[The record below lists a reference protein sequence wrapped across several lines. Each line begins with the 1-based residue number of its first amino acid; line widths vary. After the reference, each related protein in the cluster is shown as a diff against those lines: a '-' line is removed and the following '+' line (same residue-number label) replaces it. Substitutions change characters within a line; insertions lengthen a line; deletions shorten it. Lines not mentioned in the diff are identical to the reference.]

1 MSIHTRSLST
11 PGLEDAAGAAYR
23 LAGIVGFAALV
34 ALGARLSVPLWPV
47 PITLQVPFVLL
58 AGALLGARAGAGSM
72 ATYLAAGALGLPV
85 FSAGGGPGYFLGP
98 TGGYLVG
105 FVAAAAL
112 VGLLAGPRAGARPG
126 AGARRERSGED
137 SLAAPQS
144 FASSRATPCGA
155 VRAVS
160 PDPAASASS
169 ASRRERIG
177 LRRYGLTIGP
187 LPIGR

>member
-11 PGLEDAAGAAYR
+11 PGLEDAARAAYR

-58 AGALLGARAGAGSM
+58 AGAFLGARAGAGSM

-85 FSAGGGPGYFLGP
+85 FAAGGGPGYFLGP

-105 FVAAAAL
+105 FVAAAAV
-112 VGLLAGPRAGARPG
+112 VGVLAGPRAGLGRLLLAMT
-126 AGARRERSGED
+126 AGVAVVHLFGLLHL
-137 SLAAPQS
+137 SLFLGRGPWQAMQ
-144 FASSRATPCGA
+144 
-155 VRAVS
+155 
-160 PDPAASASS
+160 D
-169 ASRRERIG
+169 G
-177 LRRYGLTIGP
+177 LRPVLLVGTVLKVTGAATLVAAWRGL
-187 LPIGR
+187 GRR

>member
-85 FSAGGGPGYFLGP
+85 FAAGGGPGYFLGP

-105 FVAAAAL
+105 FVAAAAV
-112 VGLLAGPRAGARPG
+112 VGVLAGPRAGLGRLLLAMTAGVAVVHLFGLLHLSLFLGRGPWQAMQEG
-126 AGARRERSGED
+126 LLPFLVGDVLKVAGAATLVAAWRGLGRR
-137 SLAAPQS
+137 
-144 FASSRATPCGA
+144 
-155 VRAVS
+155 
-160 PDPAASASS
+160 
-169 ASRRERIG
+169 
-177 LRRYGLTIGP
+177 
-187 LPIGR
+187 